1 MKRIRAVL
9 PLVCC
14 LVAAVP
20 DRAGAQTAENV
31 LVVVNSLSAP
41 SQQIGVHYMKAR
53 DIPAAQI
60 VRVEVPEGDIIP
72 RALYQERI
80 ERPITDWL
88 ARNSAHDRIL
98 YVVLTKG
105 IPLRI
110 DGTRGRAGTGASVDS
125 ELTLLYRRMTGVAVA
140 PQGPIANPY
149 FRGPDAAGPA
159 ATFTHRDH
167 DIFLVTR
174 LDGFTTEDV
183 IALIDRGVAPSRDGV
198 IVLDQKADLS
208 KDPGDGWLRASAD
221 LLRSKGFGDRTVL
234 ETTTRAFTGPQP
246 VLGYYSWGSND
257 PAVRNRNPGLTF
269 SPGAIAGMFL
279 SSDARTFREPP
290 AKWTAGDWTR
300 QTSQF
305 AGSPQ
310 SLTGD
315 LIRAGV
321 TGAAGYVDEPFADG
335 AVRPDVLFPAY
346 IDGFNLA
353 ESFYLA
359 TPYLSWQS
367 VVVGDP
373 LCAPFARSRAHTD
386 DLRGSL
392 DPTTE
397 LPAFFSARRLAAV
410 AKEGLQDVTVQ
421 EYLRGESRIAHGDR
435 AGAQKVLEAATARE
449 PRFSDAQMLLASIYE
464 TSSEHDRAIERY
476 RIILTNRPNDA
487 LALNN
492 LAYGLAVHQQ
502 KPDEAL
508 PLARKAYSQLQ
519 VVESADT
526 LGWVLHL
533 TGDNTAAALI
543 YRDIVRTVTKD
554 AETLLH
560 AAIVFAAAGH
570 PDDAAQVLTR
580 ATALNPA
587 LETRPEV
594 KELRAR
600 LARK

>member
-1 MKRIRAVL
+1 ML

-14 LVAAVP
+14 LFAAMTGL
-20 DRAGAQTAENV
+20 AGAQTAENV
-31 LVVVNSLSAP
+31 LVVVNSLSAA
-41 SQQIGVHYMKAR
+41 SQQVGAHYMKVR

-60 VRVEVPEGDIIP
+60 VRVEVPEDDIIP
-72 RALYQERI
+72 RAVYQERI

-88 ARNSAHDRIL
+88 ARNAAHDRIL
-98 YVVLTKG
+98 YIVLTKG

-125 ELTLLYRRMTGVAVA
+125 ELALLYRRMTGVAVA
-140 PQGPIANPY
+140 PQGRIANPY
-149 FRGPDAAGPA
+149 FRDPAAAASAATASA
-159 ATFTHRDH
+159 ATFTHRDQ

-174 LDGFTTEDV
+174 LDGFTTADV
-183 IALIDRGVAPSRDGV
+183 VALIDRGVAPSRDGI

-208 KDPGDGWLRASAD
+208 KDAGEGWLRASAD
-221 LLRSKGFGDRTVL
+221 LLRARGFGDRTVL
-234 ETTTRAFTGPQP
+234 EATTRPFAGTQP

-257 PAVRNRNPGLTF
+257 PALRARNPGLTF

-290 AKWTAGDWTR
+290 AKWIAGDWTR
-300 QTSQF
+300 QDGLF

-310 SLTGD
+310 SLAGD

-321 TGAAGYVDEPFADG
+321 TGTAGYVDEPFADG

-346 IDGFNLA
+346 VDGFNLA

-359 TPYLSWQS
+359 TPFLSWQS

-373 LCAPFARSRAHTD
+373 LCAPFARSRASTD
-386 DLRGSL
+386 NVLGSL
-392 DPTTE
+392 DPATE
-397 LPAFFSARRLAAV
+397 LPAFFSARRQAA
-410 AKEGLQDVTVQ
+410 ATKGGLQAVTVQ
-421 EYLRGESRIAHGDR
+421 EYLLAESRIARGDR
-435 AGAQKVLEAATARE
+435 AGAQKPLEAATARE
-449 PRFSDAQMLLASIYE
+449 PRFTDAQMLLASLYE
-464 TSSEHDRAIERY
+464 VSAQYDLAIERY
-476 RIILTNRPNDA
+476 RAILAERPNDA

-508 PLARKAYSQLQ
+508 PLARKAYTLLKI
-519 VVESADT
+519 VESADT

-533 TGDNTAAALI
+533 TGDNAAAALI
-543 YRDIVRTVTKD
+543 YNDVVRTATKD

-560 AAIVFAAAGH
+560 AAIVFAAAGR
-570 PDDAAQVLTR
+570 PDAATQVLTR
-580 ATALNPA
+580 ATALDPA
-587 LETRPEV
+587 LESRPEV